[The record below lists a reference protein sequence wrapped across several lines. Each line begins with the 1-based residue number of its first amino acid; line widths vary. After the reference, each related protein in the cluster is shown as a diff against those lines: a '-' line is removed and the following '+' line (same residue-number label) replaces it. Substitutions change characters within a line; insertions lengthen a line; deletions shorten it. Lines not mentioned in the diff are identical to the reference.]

1 MSKKQSKNKGL
12 YQRDGVW
19 YLDIRA
25 GNQRIRRS
33 TGTSDKAKA
42 QAYRV
47 QLEHEIWQQQHLGVL
62 PKHLWDE
69 AATKWIKEKQDKKSI
84 EDDICRIWQLTALRG
99 RYLQDLD
106 RKTIMKVV
114 SELPCSNSTK
124 NRYLALIRSIL
135 NKCVNEWDWLSK
147 APKLTLYKEPKK
159 RIRWLKPQEAQ
170 KLVHAFENLP
180 YMQHMII
187 FSLVTGLRQNNV
199 LNLKWEQIDLKRRI
213 AWIYPDETKNSQ
225 ALGVPL
231 NQVALQVLAVRQ
243 KTTPFVFNNS
253 KGQPVKAVS
262 HRIWRKGLKEAGI
275 SNFKWHDLRHTW
287 ASWLVQ
293 SGVPLLAL
301 KEMGGWES
309 LEMVQKYA
317 HLSSQHLQDHAD
329 NLLLNWDT
337 IWTQSKKSD
346 NSGTKEKSLNNCLG
360 L

>member
-1 MSKKQSKNKGL
+1 M
-12 YQRDGVW
+12 
-19 YLDIRA
+19 
-25 GNQRIRRS
+25 
-33 TGTSDKAKA
+33 
-42 QAYRV
+42 
-47 QLEHEIWQQQHLGVL
+47 
-62 PKHLWDE
+62 
-69 AATKWIKEKQDKKSI
+69 
-84 EDDICRIWQLTALRG
+84 
-99 RYLQDLD
+99 
-106 RKTIMKVV
+106 
-114 SELPCSNSTK
+114 
-124 NRYLALIRSIL
+124 
-135 NKCVNEWDWLSK
+135 
-147 APKLTLYKEPKK
+147 
-159 RIRWLKPQEAQ
+159 
-170 KLVHAFENLP
+170 VHAFEDLP

-346 NSGTKEKSLNNCLG
+346 NPGTKEKSLNNCLG